1 MSWARLTKKMQDQKD
16 AQAEREHKVVQSWVR
31 LIFRSQALGHRT
43 EDIVKN
49 WLRMADMLLSLS
61 RACVLHG
68 VVRRWRRQANQIS
81 KPFPDGE
88 LSVSL
93 GVAALRGTSPGSSPA
108 LEPAEPGQAVSE
120 EIVPSAD
127 PKDPEQ
133 TFESGD
139 PETFTSKRFQS
150 LFNWMRFV
158 TNLAPRFV
166 DLGEIG
172 LAVRRRQERKLK
184 KIQVLQADS
193 AALHEALRKQTAQTI
208 AAHQMLFQES
218 KRTLAHCKSIKRFQ
232 NELLPVGLEEQ
243 CQQAL
248 VKCQQMMND
257 ELGLDER
264 VEARKE

>member
-1 MSWARLTKKMQDQKD
+1 
-16 AQAEREHKVVQSWVR
+16 
-31 LIFRSQALGHRT
+31 
-43 EDIVKN
+43 
-49 WLRMADMLLSLS
+49 MLP
-61 RACVLHG
+61 RC
-68 VVRRWRRQANQIS
+68 
-81 KPFPDGE
+81 
-88 LSVSL
+88 
-93 GVAALRGTSPGSSPA
+93 
-108 LEPAEPGQAVSE
+108 QAVLSSE
-120 EIVPSAD
+120 EIVPSAH

-139 PETFTSKRFQS
+139 MDQETFTSKRFQS

-158 TNLAPRFV
+158 TNLAQKKR

-172 LAVRRRQERKLK
+172 LAVRRRQERKMK
-184 KIQVLQADS
+184 KIHVLEADA

-248 VKCQQMMND
+248 VKCQQMNH

-264 VEARKE
+264 VEPRKE

>member
-1 MSWARLTKKMQDQKD
+1 MVWCKLKSTKLIKVIPLRESTDIRLQQ
-16 AQAEREHKVVQSWVR
+16 
-31 LIFRSQALGHRT
+31 
-43 EDIVKN
+43 
-49 WLRMADMLLSLS
+49 LL
-61 RACVLHG
+61 VLP
-68 VVRRWRRQANQIS
+68 RC
-81 KPFPDGE
+81 
-88 LSVSL
+88 
-93 GVAALRGTSPGSSPA
+93 
-108 LEPAEPGQAVSE
+108 QAVLSSE
-120 EIVPSAD
+120 EIVPSAH

-133 TFESGD
+133 TLESGD
-139 PETFTSKRFQS
+139 MDQETFTSKRFQS

-158 TNLAPRFV
+158 TNLAQKKI

-172 LAVRRRQERKLK
+172 LAVRRRQERKVK
-184 KIQVLQADS
+184 KIHVLEADS

-248 VKCQQMMND
+248 VKCQQMNH

-264 VEARKE
+264 VEPRKE